1 MLAHT
6 AFLRASSEAT
16 DLDLDIAVVATGAQ
30 PAVPF
35 GSELTALADELTTNW
50 TAPPTAARTALVAAA
65 GAAVAERA
73 VGVVATFQMM
83 NRLLDGVGAPVHER
97 LHPIAKQLGFEPTD
111 IPRDVAR

>member
-16 DLDLDIAVVATGAQ
+16 DLDLDMAVVATGDA

-35 GSELTALADELTTNW
+35 GAELAALTEALTTNW
-50 TAPPTAARTALVAAA
+50 MDPPTEQRDALVAVAGVEAA
-65 GAAVAERA
+65 DRA
-73 VGVVATFQMM
+73 VGVIANFQMM

-97 LHPIAKQLGFEPTD
+97 LHPLARQLGFEPAD

>member
-16 DLDLDIAVVATGAQ
+16 DLDLDIAVVATGAE
-30 PAVPF
+30 PAVSF
-35 GSELTALADELTTNW
+35 GAELMALADELTTNW
-50 TAPPTAARTALVAAA
+50 TEPPTTQREALVAVAGPAA
-65 GAAVAERA
+65 ADRA
-73 VGVVATFQMM
+73 VGVVANFQMM

-97 LHPIAKQLGFEPTD
+97 LHPLAKQLGFEPAD